1 MKALMGPERFL
12 LNCGMEC
19 SSVGICD
26 GIRTGGDVDLRR
38 GWEGIEPAVT
48 ATMQWLWLNTNAFY
62 TDPDGVCVRE
72 PLDLEL
78 ARLWAVLVGI
88 TGQMTMASDAMYKLP
103 EQRVELLRRIFPA
116 ADVHPMELYPL
127 DDQKRPPVFD
137 LKVNLPGVGA
147 WDVLAVFNW
156 GQAEQS
162 LELSPARLGLGE
174 EAVIVVDAATGAVL
188 HRGCGAWKVQQAAH
202 TVKVLG
208 VFKDEGRP
216 QFLGTSRHVTMGGV
230 DVAAMAWKQ
239 TKDGGAL
246 RGTSHVVAND
256 PYLVRVHVPEGWQ
269 VKTPGVTVKGTVGE
283 LAIKPEKTGKV
294 DWRVEFV
301 R

>member
-1 MKALMGPERFL
+1 MDR
-12 LNCGMEC
+12 
-19 SSVGICD
+19 SSVGICE
-26 GIRTGGDVDLRR
+26 GIRTGGDVDLRK
-38 GWEGIEPAVT
+38 GWEGIEPAIT

-72 PLDLEL
+72 PLELEV

-88 TGQMTMASDAMYKLP
+88 TGQMTMASEAMYKLP

-116 ADVHPMELYPL
+116 ADVHPMDLYPL

-137 LKVNLPGVGA
+137 LKVNLPRVGA
-147 WDVLAVFNW
+147 WDVVAVFNW

-162 LELSPARLGLGE
+162 LELSPAKLGLGND
-174 EAVIVVDAATGAVL
+174 AVIVVDAAAGVVL
-188 HRGCGAWKVQQAAH
+188 HRGKGTWKAQQAGH

-230 DVAAMAWKQ
+230 DVQAMAWKQ
-239 TKDGGAL
+239 TKDGGVL
-246 RGTSHVVAND
+246 RGASHVVAND
-256 PYLVRVHVPEGWQ
+256 PYTVRVHVPEGWR
-269 VKTPGVTVKGTVGE
+269 VKAQGVNVEGTVRE
-283 LAIKPEKTGKV
+283 MVIKRENSGKV
-294 DWRVEFV
+294 EWRVEFV